1 MEKQSRSFEYV
12 QKGVKGLLSACQ
24 WQPGKS
30 VPKKLAKDFV
40 NPKNDNENDFVSW
53 ENCVQNSNLF
63 PHLIFCF
70 PNAVGRAALFRPT
83 AMSNI
88 I

>member
-40 NPKNDNENDFVSW
+40 NPKNDNENDFVS
-53 ENCVQNSNLF
+53 
-63 PHLIFCF
+63 
-70 PNAVGRAALFRPT
+70 
-83 AMSNI
+83 
-88 I
+88 